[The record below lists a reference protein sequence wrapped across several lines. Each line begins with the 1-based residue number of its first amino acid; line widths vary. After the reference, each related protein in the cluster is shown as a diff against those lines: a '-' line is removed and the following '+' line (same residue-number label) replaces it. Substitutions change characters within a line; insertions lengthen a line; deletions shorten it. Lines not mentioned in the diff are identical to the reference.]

1 MFRRI
6 LYFIIFINLSLLLSC
21 RSDKKAVIIKKNNYE
36 LVWADEFD
44 YTGKP
49 DPTKWGYEIGFIRN
63 GEKQYYT
70 DSLKNARVEKGN
82 LIIEAHK
89 ENIANKDFK
98 SNKFKEKSWL
108 HYIPKID
115 SAQYTSASLTTKG
128 IAEWTYGKIEVK
140 AKLPKGVGQWP
151 AIWMLGENK
160 KEVGW
165 PKCGEIDIMEH
176 VGFNKDTIFGS
187 IHSETYNHI
196 KTTQKTKGI
205 FIDKPYDKFHVYS
218 IEWTPEKIDFLLDDK
233 VYLNIINE
241 HKTTNEWPFDQN
253 FCLKLN
259 NAIGGM
265 WGEQEGIDDTVF
277 SQQMVVD
284 YVRVYQLIETKN
296 D

>member
-1 MFRRI
+1 MLRKK
-6 LYFIIFINLSLLLSC
+6 LYFILLINLSLLLSC
-21 RSDKKAVIIKKNNYE
+21 KGDKKVAIIKNNSYE
-36 LVWADEFD
+36 LIWADEFD

-63 GEKQYYT
+63 SEKQYYT

-82 LIIEAHK
+82 LIIEAYK
-89 ENIANKDFK
+89 EKIANKDFK

-115 SAQYTSASLTTKG
+115 SAKYTSASLTTKG
-128 IAEWTYGKIEVK
+128 IAEWTYGRIEVK

-196 KTTQKTKGI
+196 KRTQKTNGI
-205 FIDKPYDKFHVYS
+205 FIDKPYDNFHVYS
-218 IEWTPEKIDFLLDDK
+218 IEWTPEKINFLLDDK

-241 HKTTNEWPFDQN
+241 HKTTDEWPFDQN
-253 FCLKLN
+253 FSLKLN

-277 SQQMVVD
+277 PQQMVVD
-284 YVRVYQLIETKN
+284 YVRVYQKKQN
-296 D
+296 RP

>member
-6 LYFIIFINLSLLLSC
+6 FYFIILINLSLLLSC
-21 RSDKKAVIIKKNNYE
+21 RGDKKVAIITNEYK

-49 DPTKWGYEIGFIRN
+49 DPAKWGYEIGFIRN
-63 GEKQYYT
+63 SEKQYYT

-89 ENIANKDFK
+89 EKIANKDFK
-98 SNKFKEKSWL
+98 SNKFKERSWL
-108 HYIPKID
+108 HYIPKTD
-115 SAQYTSASLTTKG
+115 TAQYTSASLTTKG

-140 AKLPKGVGQWP
+140 AKLPEGVGQWP

-176 VGFNKDTIFGS
+176 VGFNKDTVFGS
-187 IHSETYNHI
+187 IHSESYNHI
-196 KTTQKTKGI
+196 KRTQKTNGV
-205 FIDKPYDKFHVYS
+205 FIDQPYDKFHVYS
-218 IEWTPEKIDFLLDDK
+218 IEWTPEKIDFLLDDV
-233 VYLNIINE
+233 VYLHIDNE

-265 WGEQEGIDDTVF
+265 WGAQKGIDDSVF
-277 SQQMVVD
+277 PQKMVID
-284 YVRVYQLIETKN
+284 YVKVYQLK
-296 D
+296 